1 MTHTQEPFGYFRA
14 EPFGWT
20 DCAETDEGAQPLW
33 ENAAMCAIEKQRD
46 EILAALESIVDND
59 FGYGPEIGDIR
70 SNFGKRVDAMKIIK
84 NARSAI
90 AIVKGGA

>member
-1 MTHTQEPFGYFRA
+1 MTIEPFGYFKP

-33 ENAAMCAIEKQRD
+33 DNAAMCAVEKQRD
-46 EILAALESIVDND
+46 DLLAAIEPLAELCDQLCRWDRRFDDALDVVD
-59 FGYGPEIGDIR
+59 E
-70 SNFGKRVDAMKIIK
+70 
-84 NARSAI
+84 AI